1 MNEDSELLRRY
12 AEHRDEAAFERLVQR
27 HVNLV
32 FSAALRQTGGD
43 AQTAEDVTQT
53 VFADLAR
60 KAGSLGRRGGITG
73 WLYSSTRFAA
83 AKMRR
88 ADHRRKTRE
97 HEATDMNTTSGGET
111 APSHWRELAPVLDE
125 AMHDLKAQDREAVLL
140 RYFQSRDFKS
150 VGAALGLSEG
160 AAQMRVSRA
169 VERLRRA
176 LMRRGIAVS
185 AAALAATL
193 GSDAVVSAPAGL
205 AASAASSALA
215 TAAAGS
221 GTTVTLIKLM
231 TMTKLK
237 AGIVSAVV
245 AAGLTTSVV
254 VQQRSLTRQREENNA
269 LREQTEQLDQQLAQV
284 RADNQRLAK
293 IQLDANEL
301 DQLRKEHLEIPRL
314 RAQAAELARLR
325 RSMMLA
331 EAKPQEPN
339 ETEANLT
346 EGEKLLKRLK
356 DEGLPRLASE
366 DFPAVVWI
374 FKDPTLFPKIDVDAV
389 NFLPRL
395 DPNTKAALAGE
406 VVSPLVDA
414 LKHEDQWTRWNAAI
428 LLGFFGTDAKR
439 ALPALADVLETR
451 IEADAGLQGKAAAAI
466 WQIGPDARTL
476 PVLIDALGKAL
487 DDKEPFVRQP
497 VCLALS
503 KFGPEAKAAVPYL
516 LKASEDEDPMV
527 KKSALE
533 ALRNIDPNS
542 LTPERLKSLQ
552 PKGP

>member
-1 MNEDSELLRRY
+1 MVMNEDSELLRRY
-12 AEHRDEAAFERLVQR
+12 AQQRDEAAFERLVQR

-60 KAGSLGRRGGITG
+60 KAGSLSRRGGITG
-73 WLYSSTRFAA
+73 WLYTGTRFAA
-83 AKMRR
+83 AKLRR
-88 ADHRRKTRE
+88 AEQRRKTRE
-97 HEATDMNTTSGGET
+97 HEMTEMNATSGDE
-111 APSHWRELAPVLDE
+111 ASPSHWQELAPVLDE

-215 TAAAGS
+215 TAASGS

-245 AAGLTTSVV
+245 AAGLTTSFV
-254 VQQRSLTRQREENNA
+254 VQHSSLTSQREENNA
-269 LREQTEQLDQQLAQV
+269 LREQTEQLDQQLDQV
-284 RADNQRLAK
+284 RADNLRLAK

-301 DQLRKEHLEIPRL
+301 DQLRKEHLETRGF
-314 RAQAAELARLR
+314 RE
-325 RSMMLA
+325 
-331 EAKPQEPN
+331 KP
-339 ETEANLT
+339 
-346 EGEKLLKRLK
+346 
-356 DEGLPRLASE
+356 LPPFGKSVLM
-366 DFPAVVWI
+366 PA
-374 FKDPTLFPKIDVDAV
+374 
-389 NFLPRL
+389 
-395 DPNTKAALAGE
+395 
-406 VVSPLVDA
+406 
-414 LKHEDQWTRWNAAI
+414 
-428 LLGFFGTDAKR
+428 
-439 ALPALADVLETR
+439 
-451 IEADAGLQGKAAAAI
+451 
-466 WQIGPDARTL
+466 
-476 PVLIDALGKAL
+476 
-487 DDKEPFVRQP
+487 PFQ
-497 VCLALS
+497 S
-503 KFGPEAKAAVPYL
+503 
-516 LKASEDEDPMV
+516 
-527 KKSALE
+527 
-533 ALRNIDPNS
+533 
-542 LTPERLKSLQ
+542 
-552 PKGP
+552 

>member
-12 AEHRDEAAFERLVQR
+12 AQQRDEAAFERLVQR

-60 KAGSLGRRGGITG
+60 KAGSLSRRGGITG
-73 WLYSSTRFAA
+73 WLYTGTRFAA
-83 AKMRR
+83 AKLRR
-88 ADHRRKTRE
+88 AEQRRKTRE
-97 HEATDMNTTSGGET
+97 HEMTEMNATSGDE
-111 APSHWRELAPVLDE
+111 ASPSHWQELAPVLDE

-221 GTTVTLIKLM
+221 GTTVTLIKLI
-231 TMTKLK
+231 TMTKLE

-245 AAGLTTSVV
+245 AAGLTTSFV
-254 VQQRSLTRQREENNA
+254 VQHRSLTSQREENHA
-269 LREQTEQLDQQLAQV
+269 LREHTERLDQQLAQV

-314 RAQAAELARLR
+314 RAQAAELSRLR
-325 RSMMLA
+325 QSMNLA
-331 EAKPQEPN
+331 QAKPAEPD
-339 ETEANLT
+339 ETQVSLT
-346 EGEKLLKRLK
+346 EGERLLKRLK

-366 DFPAVVWI
+366 DLPAVVRI
-374 FKDPTLFPKIDVDAV
+374 FKDPTLFSKVGSDELNSLI
-389 NFLPRL
+389 RL
-395 DPNTKAALAGE
+395 DPNTKTALAAE
-406 VVSPLVDA
+406 VVPSVAGA
-414 LKHEDQWTRWNAAI
+414 LNHEDQWTRWMAAI
-428 LLGFFGTDAKR
+428 VLGSFGTDAKR
-439 ALPALADVLETR
+439 ALPALTDVLETR

-476 PVLIDALGKAL
+476 PVLINALDNAL
-487 DDKEPFVRQP
+487 DDKEPFVRAP

-503 KFGPEAKAAVPYL
+503 KFGPEAKAAVPSL
-516 LKASEDEDPMV
+516 LKAAEDEDPMV

-552 PKGP
+552 LRAN